1 MSKEPNNIRIVP
13 SDKRYKGA
21 PTEDITLSVGLNG
34 DRRTM
39 VDGDRTVILNL
50 AERFDQER
58 QQSSIFRITGK
69 ITNIF
74 NNVITGS
81 TNYTPYRN
89 SLYYVDPITSTQTN
103 VWRGYPQ
110 FDEFNFF
117 RTTSVDGHIP
127 FVSKSAFTYN
137 WTAYLSYASS
147 NVTGQ
152 TMSYFNEE
160 YSATTLFQ
168 AGDGV
173 PFVIRNTQ
181 YNGKSLITFYCGTK
195 HNLKDGEFVK
205 LSFDYNGEY
214 YFQVYQLG
222 DEHYGSEEK
231 IFSIFNLGYTG
242 TTFGNGVTGTFK
254 RVINRGNP
262 NETTSEYYVRKHK
275 ILTDVKDYNLTKMG
289 FENNPFDNDSKL
301 EYSALTP
308 NNVQRVS
315 VRNGSQSYGFTFEKD
330 IDINA
335 YKDNQNRPITELF
348 VTIINKGYMGWFN
361 KPYNNNTTALNIGWD
376 FNFLEASI
384 DPWWSQLNSANKDN
398 IPVGSYQTNGKTF
411 YYNKDL
417 SVGDEIMGD
426 FCEWND
432 YEMKESVLSPLTHKF
447 NYNSVYFQTGYS
459 VEMPIGYVYYP
470 HYSIQVRDYS
480 DYVET
485 AVEGEVDNI
494 PDYSFYSNYDGLWR
508 WRDLYPY
515 GFIDSENNGVVHP
528 FLNNSHYP
536 FADITFLQMTPQ
548 RNLNQKVTGIIQ
560 PLIDDCE

>member
-1 MSKEPNNIRIVP
+1 VSKEPNNIRIVP
-13 SDKRYKGA
+13 SEDRYKGA
-21 PTEDITLSVGLNG
+21 PTEDITLSIGLNG

-58 QQSSIFRITGK
+58 QQSSTFRITGK

-74 NNVITGS
+74 NNVISGS
-81 TNYTPYRN
+81 TNYTPFKN
-89 SLYYVDPITSTQTN
+89 DLYYLDPVTSVQTG

-117 RTTSVDGHIP
+117 RTSAVEGHVP

-152 TMSYFNEE
+152 TMSYYNEE
-160 YSATTLFQ
+160 FSATTLFQ

-173 PFVIRNTQ
+173 PFVIRNTR
-181 YNGKSLITFYCGTK
+181 YNGKQLITFYCGTK

-205 LSFDYNGEY
+205 LSFDYNGEN

-222 DEHYGSEEK
+222 DEYYGSEEK

-242 TTFGNGVTGTFK
+242 TTFGDGVTGTLK
-254 RVINRGNP
+254 RVINRSNP
-262 NETTSEYYVRKHK
+262 DETTSEYYVRKHK

-330 IDINA
+330 INIDE
-335 YKDNQNRPITELF
+335 YKDNQNRPLTELF

-361 KPYNNNTTALNIGWD
+361 KPYNNNTTALNIGWN
-376 FNFLEASI
+376 FNFLQSTM
-384 DPWWSQLNSANKDN
+384 DPWWSQINSGNKDN
-398 IPVGSYQTNGKTF
+398 IPVGSYQSNNKTF

-432 YEMKESVLSPLTHKF
+432 YEMKEEVLSPLTHKY
-447 NYNSVYFQTGYS
+447 NYNSTYFQTGYS

-470 HYSIQVRDYS
+470 HYPIQVRDYS
-480 DYVET
+480 DYIET

-515 GFIDSENNGVVHP
+515 GFIDAENNGVDHP

-536 FADITFLQMTPQ
+536 FKEITFLQMTPQ
-548 RNLNQKVTGIIQ
+548 RNLNQRVTGIIQ

>member
-1 MSKEPNNIRIVP
+1 M
-13 SDKRYKGA
+13 
-21 PTEDITLSVGLNG
+21 
-34 DRRTM
+34 
-39 VDGDRTVILNL
+39 
-50 AERFDQER
+50 
-58 QQSSIFRITGK
+58 
-69 ITNIF
+69 
-74 NNVITGS
+74 
-81 TNYTPYRN
+81 
-89 SLYYVDPITSTQTN
+89 
-103 VWRGYPQ
+103 
-110 FDEFNFF
+110 
-117 RTTSVDGHIP
+117 
-127 FVSKSAFTYN
+127 
-137 WTAYLSYASS
+137 
-147 NVTGQ
+147 
-152 TMSYFNEE
+152 
-160 YSATTLFQ
+160 
-168 AGDGV
+168 
-173 PFVIRNTQ
+173 
-181 YNGKSLITFYCGTK
+181 
-195 HNLKDGEFVK
+195 
-205 LSFDYNGEY
+205 
-214 YFQVYQLG
+214 
-222 DEHYGSEEK
+222 
-231 IFSIFNLGYTG
+231 
-242 TTFGNGVTGTFK
+242 
-254 RVINRGNP
+254 
-262 NETTSEYYVRKHK
+262 
-275 ILTDVKDYNLTKMG
+275 
-289 FENNPFDNDSKL
+289 

-417 SVGDEIMGD
+417 TVGDEIMGD

-515 GFIDSENNGVVHP
+515 GFIDSEDNGVDHP

>member
-81 TNYTPYRN
+81 TNYNPYKN
-89 SLYYVDPITSTQTN
+89 SLYYLDPITSTQTN

-137 WTAYLSYASS
+137 WTTYLSYASS

-205 LSFDYNGEY
+205 LSFDYNGEN

-262 NETTSEYYVRKHK
+262 DETTSEYYIRKHK

-289 FENNPFDNDSKL
+289 FENNPFNNDSKL

-376 FNFLEASI
+376 FNFLEASM
-384 DPWWSQLNSANKDN
+384 DPWWAQSNSNNKDN
-398 IPVGSYQTNGKTF
+398 IPVGSYQANGKTF

-515 GFIDSENNGVVHP
+515 GFIDSEDNGVNHP

-560 PLIDDCE
+560 PIIDDCE

>member
-81 TNYTPYRN
+81 TNYDPYKN
-89 SLYYVDPITSTQTN
+89 SLYYLDPITSTQTN

-137 WTAYLSYASS
+137 WTTYLSYASS

-262 NETTSEYYVRKHK
+262 DETTSEYYVRKHK

-289 FENNPFDNDSKL
+289 FENNPFNNDSKL

-376 FNFLEASI
+376 FNFLEASM
-384 DPWWSQLNSANKDN
+384 DPWWSQSNSGNKDN
-398 IPVGSYQTNGKTF
+398 IPVGSYQANGKTF

-417 SVGDEIMGD
+417 TIGDEIMGD

-515 GFIDSENNGVVHP
+515 GFIDSEDNGVDHP